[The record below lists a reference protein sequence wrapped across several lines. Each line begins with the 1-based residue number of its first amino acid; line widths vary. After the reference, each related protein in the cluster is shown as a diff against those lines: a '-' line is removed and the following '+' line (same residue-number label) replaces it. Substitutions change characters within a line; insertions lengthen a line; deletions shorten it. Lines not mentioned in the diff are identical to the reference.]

1 LAVALALIETLM
13 ARFRLVL
20 VPQFLL
26 FATAIG
32 VLNILIFT
40 FSRQP

>member
-1 LAVALALIETLM
+1 
-13 ARFRLVL
+13 VL

-26 FATAIG
+26 YATVIG

-40 FSRQP
+40 FSH

>member
-1 LAVALALIETLM
+1 
-13 ARFRLVL
+13 VL

-26 FATAIG
+26 YATVIG

-40 FSRQP
+40 FSR